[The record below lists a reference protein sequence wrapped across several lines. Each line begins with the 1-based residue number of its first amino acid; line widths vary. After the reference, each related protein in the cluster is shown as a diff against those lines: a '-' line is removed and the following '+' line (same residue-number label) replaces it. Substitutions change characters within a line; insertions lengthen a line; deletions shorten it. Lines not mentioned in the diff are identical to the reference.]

1 MLTYTI
7 LRPLNKLHYFQK
19 GSWFVTTLAC
29 LDGIFFT
36 FENDTIHRLFFACTV
51 PSPCYGVIT
60 SAKRAKQHAKE
71 RGPNAEMYKMMLAT
85 TVLLTIFQ
93 EQEPDYD

>member
-1 MLTYTI
+1 MLWCDI
-7 LRPLNKLHYFQK
+7 RN
-19 GSWFVTTLAC
+19 
-29 LDGIFFT
+29 
-36 FENDTIHRLFFACTV
+36 
-51 PSPCYGVIT
+51 T

-85 TVLLTIFQ
+85 TVFLTIFQ